1 VVDLVTVLS
10 TTHLEYQQ
18 DIVYACLKSLN
29 QLLKLSQPRQ
39 EQLVLAGGIP
49 ILKDSLKYGKLC
61 EEHAVN
67 LLQCMPTASSYCSK
81 IMHSFDIFSL
91 LISYLSKYPRI
102 LDGITKWVAFD
113 KRNCTNEI
121 LKTQN
126 LETLIELFATTQN
139 FDHLLQSFI
148 TIFTASEALICEF
161 SRSSVFLGR
170 LMKESSKV
178 TQPQQVKN
186 CLDLLL
192 MVCSKHPKPR
202 QLLEEYYMYPVI
214 VGILHQSHDKDR
226 VVVEEIATMLLQ
238 KFSQVNN

>member
-1 VVDLVTVLS
+1 MVTVLS

-81 IMHSFDIFSL
+81 IMHSFDILSL

-113 KRNCTNEI
+113 KKNCTNEI
-121 LKTQN
+121 LKPQN
-126 LETLIELFATTQN
+126 LETLIELFSTTQN

-161 SRSSVFLGR
+161 SSNAKFLSR

-178 TQPQQVKN
+178 SQPQQVKN
-186 CLDLLL
+186 CLNLLL
-192 MVCSKHPKPR
+192 MICSKHPKPR
-202 QLLEEYYMYPVI
+202 ELLDEYSMYPIV
-214 VGILHQSHDKDR
+214 VGILHQSHNKDR
-226 VVVEEIATMLLQ
+226 VIVEEIATMLLQ
-238 KFSQVNN
+238 VYSKNTNN